1 MRGCRRWC
9 RRTKR
14 YGVPASAGGA
24 FVVAETLEIRK
35 RVARARAAP
44 TEGGTPLPNA
54 RAFGLF
60 AGSGTVPFVKFPA
73 VQQPHPTYGH
83 RFQLPVLQSGTFGG

>member
-1 MRGCRRWC
+1 MRGCRRRC

-35 RVARARAAP
+35 RVASVRAAP
-44 TEGGTPLPNA
+44 TGGGTPYSTRA
-54 RAFGLF
+54 RLVYLLEVVPC
-60 AGSGTVPFVKFPA
+60 GS
-73 VQQPHPTYGH
+73 
-83 RFQLPVLQSGTFGG
+83 